1 MESLRLERCDPS
13 RRPLRWSNG
22 IVPSLLVLLL
32 VVAAE
37 VLGQPGAGEVTVI
50 GPAGRQ
56 SVPISVFSGVPMVP
70 LDEIMPFVDGTIR
83 GEGDSVEITVGDKV
97 ATISAGRSMVAAP
110 GKWELLSAPVR
121 ATGGRWF
128 VPLDFLS
135 KVLPILALDQLTYNA
150 DERLLVL
157 GEGFPRVKVRSVA
170 HPAFTRVVLESTV
183 PVPFQVNQADSQIR
197 VLIQAPYLETDFQDR
212 EVKDGIVETI
222 RLSRTGDSYLLTL
235 DLGERFGT
243 LKTSELRNPDR
254 IVLDLFRS
262 RVPADAVGVEAPRE
276 PDLEGP
282 PVPPVILVDP
292 PEPDL
297 PFLSERER
305 RNLRTIALDPGHG
318 GAETGATGPTGL
330 LEKDVTLAIAR
341 QLRELLENR
350 LGVRVIFTR
359 DEDRDLP
366 LDQRTSIA
374 NNNKSDLFISIHVNA
389 SPRRNA
395 KGSSV
400 YFLSQQASDEESRR
414 VAMAENAPSAR
425 AAPMNRDL
433 QFILWD
439 MAQTASLNES
449 SVLAEMLLEELLGSS
464 GEESNRGIKQAPF
477 RVLRGATMPAVLV
490 EAGFITNPDE
500 ERLLRTS
507 KYQEELAQA
516 IFRGV
521 LRYKE
526 RYERRSSMS
535 GSGAARERR

>member
-1 MESLRLERCDPS
+1 
-13 RRPLRWSNG
+13 
-22 IVPSLLVLLL
+22 VPSLLMLLL
-32 VVAAE
+32 VVGAE
-37 VLGQPGAGEVTVI
+37 ALGQPEAGEITII

-56 SVPISVFSGVPMVP
+56 SVPISVFSGVPMLP
-70 LDEIMPFVDGTIR
+70 LDEIMPFVDGSIR
-83 GEGDSVEITVGDKV
+83 GEGDSVEIAVGDRV
-97 ATISAGRSMVAAP
+97 ATIAAGRSMVAAP
-110 GKWELLSAPVR
+110 GKWELLSAPAR
-121 ATGGRWF
+121 AIEGRWF

-135 KVLPILALDQLTYNA
+135 KVLPILAVDQLTYRA
-150 DERLLVL
+150 DERLLVI
-157 GEGFPRVKVRSVA
+157 GESFPRVSVRSDGR
-170 HPAFTRVVLESTV
+170 PAFTRVVLESTT
-183 PVPFQVNQADSQIR
+183 PVPYEVTQADAQIR
-197 VLIQAPYLETDFQDR
+197 VVIQAAYLETDFQIR

-222 RLSRTGDSYLLTL
+222 RLARGEDSYLLTL

-243 LKTSELRNPDR
+243 FKASELRNPDR
-254 IVLDLFRS
+254 IVIDLFRS
-262 RVPADAVGVEAPRE
+262 RVPVNAVGVEAPPV

-292 PEPDL
+292 PMPDL
-297 PFLSERER
+297 PVPSEGAQRD
-305 RNLRTIALDPGHG
+305 LRTIALDPGHG

-341 QLRELLENR
+341 KLRELLENR

-366 LDQRTSIA
+366 LDERTSVA

-414 VAMAENAPSAR
+414 VAAAENAPSAR
-425 AAPMNRDL
+425 AASATNRDL

-449 SVLAEMLLEELLGSS
+449 SVLAEILLEELLGSS
-464 GEESNRGIKQAPF
+464 GEENNRGIKQAPF
-477 RVLRGATMPAVLV
+477 RVLMGATMPSVLV
-490 EAGFITNPDE
+490 EVGFITNPDE

-526 RYERRSSMS
+526 RYERTSSMS
-535 GSGAARERR
+535 GSRGGRERR

>member
-1 MESLRLERCDPS
+1 MESLRLDRFEPC
-13 RRPLRWSNG
+13 RRPLCWSSRL
-22 IVPSLLVLLL
+22 VPSMLVLLL
-32 VVAAE
+32 VVGAE
-37 VLGQPGAGEVTVI
+37 ALGQPEADEITII

-56 SVPISVFSGVPMVP
+56 SVPISVFSGVPMLP
-70 LDEIMPFVDGTIR
+70 LDEIMPFVDGSIR
-83 GEGDSVEITVGDKV
+83 GEGDSVEIAVGDRV

-110 GKWELLSAPVR
+110 GKWELLSAPAR
-121 ATGGRWF
+121 ATEGRWF

-135 KVLPILALDQLTYNA
+135 KVLPILAEDQLTYRA
-150 DERLLVL
+150 DERLLVI
-157 GEGFPRVKVRSVA
+157 GESFPRVSVRSDA
-170 HPAFTRVVLESTV
+170 HPAFTRVVLESTL
-183 PVPFQVNQADSQIR
+183 PVPYEVAQSDAQIR
-197 VLIQAPYLETDFQDR
+197 VVIQAAYLETDFQIR
-212 EVKDGIVETI
+212 AVKDGIVETI
-222 RLSRTGDSYLLTL
+222 RLDRAEDSYLLTL

-243 LKTSELRNPDR
+243 FKASELRNPDR

-262 RVPADAVGVEAPRE
+262 RVPANAVGVEAPPE

-292 PEPDL
+292 PMPDL
-297 PFLSERER
+297 PVPSEGEQ

-341 QLRELLENR
+341 ELRELLENR

-359 DEDRDLP
+359 DEDQDLP
-366 LDQRTSIA
+366 LDERTSLA
-374 NNNKSDLFISIHVNA
+374 NNNKSDLFISIHANA

-414 VAMAENAPSAR
+414 VAAAENAPARSAS
-425 AAPMNRDL
+425 ASNRDL

-449 SVLAEMLLEELLGSS
+449 SVLAEILLEELLGSS
-464 GEESNRGIKQAPF
+464 GEENNRGIKQAPF
-477 RVLRGATMPAVLV
+477 RVLMGATMPAVLV
-490 EAGFITNPDE
+490 EVGFITNPDE
-500 ERLLRTS
+500 ERLLRTN

-526 RYERRSSMS
+526 RYERTSSMS
-535 GSGAARERR
+535 GSRGGRERR